1 MITSKAA
8 FEELPQTGKTEKKK
22 KMVGGGGGGGE
33 KREMTNQTK
42 KIVKRSERT

>member
-22 KMVGGGGGGGE
+22 KMVGGGGGGEE
-33 KREMTNQTK
+33 KSAMKNTPK
-42 KIVKRSERT
+42 KLGKRSERT